1 MKNRTVVLL
10 CLAAGFVLLMSVPFL
25 VGGCGWLA
33 LLGFVPLLCMER
45 VADQEGVKHFWWWH
59 YGTFLAWNFVTTYWV
74 CNATVGGGIFAA
86 VANALQMSLV
96 FGAFRWV
103 KRRFCGRGRERA
115 SALPYIFLASAWIA
129 WEKYYLTVAEISWP
143 WLVLGNAFAGTV
155 RLVQWYEVTGALGGS
170 LWVWASSL
178 SVFGLLVAFSDGRF
192 SSRWNGKARLASVVG
207 TVLVLFGPMVWSWIL
222 WSRYSEVSEE
232 TLPVVV
238 AQPNFDPYH
247 KFGGMT
253 QDQQTAILLDQFKQG
268 LKGMGET
275 PDGVLLLAP
284 ETFTSDIFCN
294 DVPSSKTFRR
304 FVSFLSDHASSGAEM
319 LFGASSWTR
328 YEQAERPSANARRL
342 GDGSWYETHNSA
354 LIVDSL
360 GRYGLYQ
367 KSKLVPGVEMLPYAS
382 VLGPIDDK
390 LLGGVAGRCVGQK
403 EVSNLV
409 FHQGPGG
416 PSTGS
421 GTAQSV
427 PIGCAVCYESVYGE
441 HCAKYVRA
449 GAKLLTV
456 ITNDAWW
463 GDTPG
468 YKQHLNYARLRA
480 IETRRDIARCGN
492 TGISAFIDQKGR
504 ILERTPWWEPA
515 VLKGTVNLSSRK
527 TFFVRA
533 GDIVGRVCVLLFV
546 LLFMAALVRR
556 K

>member
-10 CLAAGFVLLMSVPFL
+10 ALAAGFVLLMSVPFL

-45 VADQEGVKHFWWWH
+45 VASGQGVKHFWWWH
-59 YGTFLAWNFVTTYWV
+59 YGTFVAWNFVTTFWV

-86 VANALQMSLV
+86 LANALQMSLV

-103 KRRFCGRGRERA
+103 KRRMKQP
-115 SALPYIFLASAWIA
+115 SAVPYLFLAAAWIA
-129 WEKYYLTVAEISWP
+129 WEKYYLTVAQISWP

-170 LWVWASSL
+170 LWIWASSL
-178 SVFGLLVAFSDGRF
+178 SVFGLMVALSDGRF
-192 SSRWNGKARLASVVG
+192 SGRWNGKARVASLLG
-207 TVLVLFGPMVWSWIL
+207 TVLVLFGPMVWSAIL
-222 WSRYSEVSEE
+222 WNRYEEVSEGE
-232 TLPVVV
+232 IPVVI
-238 AQPNFDPYH
+238 AQPNFDPYN
-247 KFGGMT
+247 KFGGMS
-253 QDQQTAILLDQFKQG
+253 QDQQTVVLLDQFAQG
-268 LKGMGET
+268 LKET
-275 PDGVLLLAP
+275 EKDSARVDASGILLLAP
-284 ETFTSDIFCN
+284 ETFTSDILCN
-294 DVPSSKTFRR
+294 DVPSSRTFRR
-304 FVSFLSDHASSGAEM
+304 FRSFLQEHPSAEI

-328 YEQAERPSANARRL
+328 YEQVSRPSANARKM
-342 GDGSWYETHNSA
+342 GDGDWYETHNSA
-354 LIVDSL
+354 LIVDSA

-367 KSKLVPGVEMLPYAS
+367 KSKLVPGVEMLPYPS

-390 LLGGVAGRCVGQK
+390 VLGGVAGRCVGQ
-403 EVSNLV
+403 ESVSNLL
-409 FHQGPGG
+409 FR
-416 PSTGS
+416 
-421 GTAQSV
+421 QSV
-427 PIGCAVCYESVYGE
+427 PVGCAVCYESVYGE
-441 HCAKYVRA
+441 HCASYVRA

-468 YKQHLNYARLRA
+468 YRQHLSYARLRA

-504 ILERTPWWEPA
+504 ILSRSTWWEPA
-515 VLKGTVNLSSRK
+515 VLRGTVNLSSRE

-533 GDIVGRVCVLLFV
+533 GDIVGRICVFLTILLFA
-546 LLFMAALVRR
+546 AALIRR

>member
-10 CLAAGFVLLMSVPFL
+10 ALAAGFVLLMSVPFL

-45 VADQEGVKHFWWWH
+45 VASGQGVKHFWWWH
-59 YGTFLAWNFVTTYWV
+59 YGTFVAWNFVTTFWV

-86 VANALQMSLV
+86 LANALQMSLV

-103 KRRFCGRGRERA
+103 KRRMKQP
-115 SALPYIFLASAWIA
+115 SAVPYLFLAAAWIA
-129 WEKYYLTVAEISWP
+129 WEKYYLTVAQISWP

-170 LWVWASSL
+170 LWIWASSL
-178 SVFGLLVAFSDGRF
+178 SVFGLMVALSDGRF
-192 SSRWNGKARLASVVG
+192 SGRWNGKARVASLLG
-207 TVLVLFGPMVWSWIL
+207 TVLVLFGPMVWSAIL
-222 WSRYSEVSEE
+222 WNQYEEVSEGE
-232 TLPVVV
+232 IPVVI
-238 AQPNFDPYH
+238 AQPNFDPYN
-247 KFGGMT
+247 KFGGMS
-253 QDQQTAILLDQFKQG
+253 QDQQTAVLLDQFAQG
-268 LKGMGET
+268 LKET
-275 PDGVLLLAP
+275 EKDSARVGASGILLLAP
-284 ETFTSDIFCN
+284 ETFTSDILCN
-294 DVPSSKTFRR
+294 DVPSSRTFRR
-304 FVSFLSDHASSGAEM
+304 FRSFLQEHPSAEI

-328 YEQAERPSANARRL
+328 YEQASRPSANARKM
-342 GDGSWYETHNSA
+342 GDGDWYETHNSA
-354 LIVDSL
+354 LIVDSA

-367 KSKLVPGVEMLPYAS
+367 KSKLVPGVEMLPYPS

-390 LLGGVAGRCVGQK
+390 VLGGVAGRCVGQ
-403 EVSNLV
+403 ESVSNLL
-409 FHQGPGG
+409 FR
-416 PSTGS
+416 
-421 GTAQSV
+421 QSV
-427 PIGCAVCYESVYGE
+427 PVGCAVCYESVYGE
-441 HCAKYVRA
+441 HCASYVRA

-468 YKQHLNYARLRA
+468 YRQHLSYARLRA

-504 ILERTPWWEPA
+504 ILSRSTWWEPA
-515 VLKGTVNLSSRK
+515 VLRGTVNLSSRE

-533 GDIVGRVCVLLFV
+533 GDIVGRICVFLTVLLFA
-546 LLFMAALVRR
+546 AALIRR